1 MENALGFPYLQNEFK
16 QALSQVNLYM
26 KQHGTHYGFV
36 VTDQEFMAIRQV
48 DQNGNLE
55 LSQAIPWTASG
66 TVSQSQLTVSLVT
79 WYLGMLACYDN
90 GWRA

>member
-16 QALSQVNLYM
+16 QVLSQVNLYM

-66 TVSQSQLTVSLVT
+66 SWPASAHSITGDMVPWHVGLL
-79 WYLGMLACYDN
+79 
-90 GWRA
+90 